1 MPTQRRSSRNPDI
14 CSDCECVKVYPSA
27 TFTASSSKHYPPH
40 ARKAE
45 SWRSRSEAAAPQQR
59 ERERDV
65 IEFLA
70 VYFFSVA
77 IDEFGLCYSALLFAL
92 HFERGKHERMEDK
105 KPSFR
110 FHSLHELAKT
120 FE

>member
-1 MPTQRRSSRNPDI
+1 MHG
-14 CSDCECVKVYPSA
+14 K
-27 TFTASSSKHYPPH
+27 
-40 ARKAE
+40 RKAGGLGQKLQHP
-45 SWRSRSEAAAPQQR
+45 SR